1 MARKSLANIVKQN
14 NDDEEIK
21 RQKLISAV
29 DKVGELNET
38 YKSMGKQI
46 TENKDIIKELL
57 TELNMNDFTS
67 PSGVHVTTT
76 TIDKSF
82 LDEQLVLTYLK
93 EHGFEK
99 YIKTKEFFDQT
110 EIAMAVANN
119 EIPAADLAP
128 FRVEKTEVRLNIKK

>member
-14 NDDEEIK
+14 TDDEEIK

-38 YKSMGKQI
+38 YKNMGKQI
-46 TENKDIIKELL
+46 TENKDIIKNLL
-57 TELNMNDFTS
+57 SELNMNDFTS

-93 EHGFEK
+93 EHGFEN

-128 FRVEKTEVRLNIKK
+128 FRVEKTEIRLNIKK